1 MMSEQTINKGLII
14 AGGLLGLGILGYF
27 FFREKE
33 EQIEDAEFII
43 IEEPQPKKTEK
54 PTIQEKVVPVVEMK
68 PIVPLKKKEK
78 VILVEPK
85 APLEPNDDF
94 PLKLGSKGERVKQL
108 QVYLLRNHG
117 NQGIVNDTFD
127 KTIEERVL
135 KYLKVKTITASLF
148 KKLNIAGTKNK
159 ISNDPKKKH

>member
-1 MMSEQTINKGLII
+1 MMNDQTINRGLII

-33 EQIEDAEFII
+33 ERIEEAEFTIV
-43 IEEPQPKKTEK
+43 EEPKLEKNKKPIT
-54 PTIQEKVVPVVEMK
+54 QEKVVPAVEMK
-68 PIVPLKKKEK
+68 LIVPVKKKEK
-78 VILVEPK
+78 SILVEPK
-85 APLEPNDDF
+85 ASLEPNDDF

-117 NQGIVNDTFD
+117 SQGIVNDTFD
-127 KTIEERVL
+127 KTMEERVL

-159 ISNDPKKKH
+159 ITNDSKKKH

>member
-1 MMSEQTINKGLII
+1 MISEQTIHKGLII
-14 AGGLLGLGILGYF
+14 AGGLVGLGILGYL

-33 EQIEDAEFII
+33 ERIEEAEFTIV
-43 IEEPQPKKTEK
+43 EEPQPKKTEK
-54 PTIQEKVVPVVEMK
+54 PITQEKVVPVVEMK

-78 VILVEPK
+78 SILVEPK
-85 APLEPNDDF
+85 ASLEPNDDF

-117 NQGIVNDTFD
+117 SQGIVNDTFD

-148 KKLNIAGTKNK
+148 KKLNIAGTKKQNK
-159 ISNDPKKKH
+159 